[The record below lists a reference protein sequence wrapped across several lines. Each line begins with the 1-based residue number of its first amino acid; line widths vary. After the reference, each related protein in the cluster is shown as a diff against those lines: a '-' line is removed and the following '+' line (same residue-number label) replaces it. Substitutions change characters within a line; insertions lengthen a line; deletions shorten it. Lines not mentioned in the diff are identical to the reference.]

1 MPPSASAISGE
12 IDRESPVPL
21 YEQLKSLLLV
31 FIDTKCQPG
40 TELPSERALCE
51 RFGLA
56 RMTVRQALDSLARD
70 NVVDRMVGVGTF
82 VHRPKMDLQLKLT
95 SYSEEM
101 QRRGMVPTSRV
112 LSFEEIHSNAHLARE
127 LEVPEGTAVV
137 RFRRLLLADNEPMSV
152 DENFIVSSRAPG
164 ITAGKAP
171 VSLYGELEQNYGL
184 VMDWG
189 EDIVEA
195 TAASPS
201 VATLLKVD
209 IGSPLLKIQRHA
221 YVAETVVDYSVS
233 YYRADRYSLRVPL
246 QRQGKKSPRNYRAA
260 PPPGR

>member
-1 MPPSASAISGE
+1 MPTEVRVEHFEEGVVELIARPTVGA
-12 IDRESPVPL
+12 
-21 YEQLKSLLLV
+21 SLL
-31 FIDTKCQPG
+31 
-40 TELPSERALCE
+40 
-51 RFGLA
+51 
-56 RMTVRQALDSLARD
+56 VRRVS
-70 NVVDRMVGVGTF
+70 
-82 VHRPKMDLQLKLT
+82 MD
-95 SYSEEM
+95 
-101 QRRGMVPTSRV
+101 
-112 LSFEEIHSNAHLARE
+112 
-127 LEVPEGTAVV
+127 
-137 RFRRLLLADNEPMSV
+137 PMSV

-221 YVAETVVDYSVS
+221 YVADTVVDYSVS

-260 PPPGR
+260 PPPRP